1 MLEGLFKKIAL
12 MMIVILLPALAAG
25 PALCGPAEDAGPRA
39 KEESKE
45 ELAKK
50 VQNPVSD
57 LVSIPYQSNFNYN
70 YGPHN
75 GNQYVGNL
83 QPVVPFSASQD
94 WNVITRTIVPVV
106 RQPELAPNV
115 GDVWGLGDIQFTAFL
130 SPVKSAGIIWGAG
143 PMFQFPSG
151 TDTSVTAGKYAAGP
165 SAVVVRMDGH
175 WVYGVLSNYISSF
188 AGQSDHGAVSLWTT
202 QPFINYNL
210 PDGWYLVT
218 SPIITDNLMA
228 GSGQR
233 WTVPVGGGVGK
244 IIKFGKLP
252 VSMSLQGFYN
262 VEHPDIG
269 PEWSVRFQIQVLLP
283 KSIF

>member
-1 MLEGLFKKIAL
+1 MFLGLFKKIAL
-12 MMIVILLPALAAG
+12 LMVITLLVVLVTGPVLGGSAENAG
-25 PALCGPAEDAGPRA
+25 IQA
-39 KEESKE
+39 KEESTE
-45 ELAKK
+45 EIAKK

-57 LVSIPYQSNFNYN
+57 MVSIPYQNNFNYN

-75 GNQYVGNL
+75 GKQYVGNF
-83 QPVVPFSASQD
+83 QPVVPLNVTKN
-94 WNVITRTIVPVV
+94 WNVITRAVIPLV
-106 RQPELAPNV
+106 RQPELAPNI

-130 SPVKSAGIIWGAG
+130 SPAKPGSFIWGAG

-151 TDTSVTAGKYAAGP
+151 TDSSITAGKFAAGP
-165 SAVVVRMDGH
+165 SVVVLRMDGP
-175 WVYGVLSNYISSF
+175 WVYGVLTNYISSF
-188 AGQSDHGAVSLWTT
+188 AGQDDHGAVSLWTT

-218 SPIITDNLMA
+218 SPIITNNLMA
-228 GSGQR
+228 ESGQH

-244 IIKFGKLP
+244 VIKFGKLP
-252 VSMSLQGFYN
+252 ISTSLQGFYN

-269 PEWSVRFQIQVLLP
+269 PEWSIRFVVQVVLP